1 MLCTCKPCRDCA
13 ISLPVPDLLSAALTD
28 ADAAGEPAQAL
39 QASHSEGN
47 GASTDGSDMEYSH
60 SDFEQDA
67 AVGSDTQQPAA
78 AGAAMQEAQA
88 AMLRVS
94 VQGRAC
100 TSQDSKTAH

>member
-1 MLCTCKPCRDCA
+1 MCIVSFC
-13 ISLPVPDLLSAALTD
+13 SPDVLSAALTD

-39 QASHSEGN
+39 QASQSKDD
-47 GASTDGSDMEYSH
+47 GAPTDSSDMEDSH

-67 AVGSDTQQPAA
+67 AVGSEVQQPAA

-94 VQGRAC
+94 MQGRAC
-100 TSQDSKTAH
+100 GAQ